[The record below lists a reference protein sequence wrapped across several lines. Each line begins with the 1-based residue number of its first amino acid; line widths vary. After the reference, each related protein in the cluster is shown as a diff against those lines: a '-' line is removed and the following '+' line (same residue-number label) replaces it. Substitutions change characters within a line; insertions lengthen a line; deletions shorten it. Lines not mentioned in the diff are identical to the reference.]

1 MFKNSIT
8 SNLQQ
13 KIEENMRLIL
23 FGSPGVGKGTQAKI
37 ISNNLNIPH
46 ISTGDILR
54 KAVKEKTELGVKAG
68 EIMAKGE
75 LVPDDLMIEM
85 IKEVLTSD
93 ECKNGFILDGFPRT
107 TIQAEALDR
116 LFTRIGINN
125 SIIVHITAEEKEI
138 IKRLNNRRAC
148 KVCGSIFKLNDI
160 EGLDACPTCGAKK
173 SFYLRNDDKEDV
185 IKNRLDIFNSSTMPV
200 LGYYKNKDRVIEVNG
215 LDTIE
220 NVNKNIVESLRE
232 KSLYH

>member
-1 MFKNSIT
+1 
-8 SNLQQ
+8 
-13 KIEENMRLIL
+13 MRLIL

-37 ISNNLNIPH
+37 ISTNLQIPH

-54 KAVKEKTELGVKAG
+54 KAVKDQTELGVKAG
-68 EIMAKGE
+68 AIMAKGE
-75 LVPDDLMIEM
+75 LVPDDLMIGM
-85 IKEVLTSD
+85 IKEELTSD

-116 LFTRIGINN
+116 LFTQIGINN
-125 SIIVHITAEEKEI
+125 SILVHITADEKEI

-148 KVCGSIFKLNDI
+148 KECGNIFKLKDI
-160 EGLDACPTCGAKK
+160 EGLESCPSCGAKN

-200 LGYYKNKDRVIEVNG
+200 LGYYKKKDRVIEVNG
-215 LDTIE
+215 FDTVE
-220 NVNKNIVESLRE
+220 NVNKKIVDCLKERN
-232 KSLYH
+232 LYH

>member
-1 MFKNSIT
+1 
-8 SNLQQ
+8 
-13 KIEENMRLIL
+13 MRLIL

-54 KAVKEKTELGVKAG
+54 KAVKDKTELGIKAG
-68 EIMAKGE
+68 RIMEKGE
-75 LVPDDLMIEM
+75 LVPDDLMIGM

-116 LFTRIGINN
+116 LFTQIGINN
-125 SIIVHITAEEKEI
+125 SILVHITADEKEI

-148 KVCGSIFKLNDI
+148 KECGNIFKLKDI
-160 EGLDACPTCGAKK
+160 DGLDACPTCGAKN

-185 IKNRLDIFNSSTMPV
+185 IKNRLDIFSSSTMPV
-200 LGYYKNKDRVIEVNG
+200 LGYYQKKDRVIDVNG
-215 LDTIE
+215 FDTIE
-220 NVNKNIVESLRE
+220 NVNKKIVESLKE
-232 KSLYH
+232 KNLYQ

>member
-1 MFKNSIT
+1 
-8 SNLQQ
+8 
-13 KIEENMRLIL
+13 MRIIL

-54 KAVKEKTELGVKAG
+54 KAVKEKTELGKKAG

-75 LVPDDLMIEM
+75 LVPDDLMIAL

-107 TIQAEALDR
+107 TVQAAALDK
-116 LFTRIGINN
+116 LFLQIGITDAVLIN
-125 SIIVHITAEEKEI
+125 ITADENEI
-138 IKRLNNRRAC
+138 IKRLSNRRAC
-148 KVCGSIFKLNDI
+148 KQCGSIYVLKDI
-160 EGLDACPTCGAKK
+160 ENLKTCPNCGSEN
-173 SFYLRNDDKEDV
+173 SFYLRNDDKEEV
-185 IKNRLDIFNSSTMPV
+185 IKNRLEVFRSTTMPV
-200 LGYYKNKDRVIEVNG
+200 LEYYKNKVKVIEVNG

-220 NVNKNIVESLRE
+220 NVNKEIIETLKAKN
-232 KSLYH
+232 LYH

>member
-1 MFKNSIT
+1 
-8 SNLQQ
+8 
-13 KIEENMRLIL
+13 MRLIL

-54 KAVKEKTELGVKAG
+54 KTVKDKTELGIKAG
-68 EIMAKGE
+68 RIMEKGE
-75 LVPDDLMIEM
+75 LVPDDLMIGM

-116 LFTRIGINN
+116 LFTQIGINN
-125 SIIVHITAEEKEI
+125 SILVHITADEKEI

-148 KVCGSIFKLNDI
+148 KECGNIFKLKDI
-160 EGLDACPTCGAKK
+160 DGLDACPTCGAKN

-185 IKNRLDIFNSSTMPV
+185 IKNRLDIFSSSTMPV
-200 LGYYKNKDRVIEVNG
+200 LGYYQKKDRVIDVNG
-215 LDTIE
+215 FDTIE
-220 NVNKNIVESLRE
+220 NVNKKIVESLKE
-232 KSLYH
+232 KNLYQ